1 MPQPKFK
8 GHAPRALTT
17 AIAGILA
24 MAAAAHAQERSDASK
39 PREELDTITVTG
51 SRVARDFASD
61 SPIVS
66 VKSDALAESGSTS
79 VEQILNQLPQYVP
92 SVTTTSNNPSNGGQA
107 NIDLRGLGTQRNLVL
122 LNGRRLPPSN
132 ASGSVDVNIVP
143 SSLIE
148 RVEVVSGGASAVY
161 GSDAVAGVTNFIL
174 KKDFEGVALQS
185 GYSETAESDGAE
197 WMTALTLGSNFAE
210 DRGNAVFNFEYTKRD
225 EVLQGARDF
234 SRVQLGISKQGR
246 SPQGSS
252 TILEGRF
259 DRDSQNPYSQ
269 AAVDAVFARYG
280 LPAGSV
286 PRSQPLAFNSDG
298 TLFSTGGG
306 GAQVRHFLGDTSG
319 PDFDPGAYTYNFSP
333 PNALS
338 LPVERWNLAGF
349 ANLQLNDHVTAY
361 MQSFFTTYDIS
372 TTVAPVPAV
381 NLQVPIDNRFI
392 PQDLRDILASRPDP
406 DAPFSFR
413 QRMLGVG
420 PRITDYKY
428 DVYQLLAGIKGDV
441 GESWHWD
448 FYAATAQMQE
458 SEINSNDVN
467 LDRMQ
472 EVLDNSAVGDDEPCD
487 GGYNPFAG
495 GPAGLSAGCADF
507 IRTHET
513 NSTTLK
519 YQLAEAT
526 FGGKAFAM
534 PAGDAQF
541 SIGAGWRSEDFN
553 FSPDQVIASG
563 ASAGFLT
570 QDPLKGAYDMK
581 ELFGELYLPLL
592 NDKPLAKNLGLTLG
606 ARFSDHS
613 ISGSATAY
621 KVEGTWQPNDV
632 LRVRS
637 SYQRAVRAPAIDEL
651 FSPAQQ
657 NFPPLLEDPCN
668 ADSAARTS
676 GPNPA
681 AVRALCVAQGIPE
694 ADIDS
699 FASGANGQVETFAGG
714 NRNLEE
720 EKANTITFG
729 FVLDSPFQGSLSNLH
744 ASVDYYRIDIDN
756 AIFSVPAGE
765 ILLLCYGYA
774 GNNPNYDPNDPACQ
788 AINRRTTSSGTA
800 SDGTP
805 FIPSQGTANVSKL
818 KTSGIDVQ
826 FDWGLDFGGAGKL
839 DLNLLANWLDEWSV
853 AYLPGLPAIDAKG
866 HIGDN
871 IGSALPDYKVFL
883 NAHWNRGPL
892 GIGLRAR
899 YLPAMTNKYADYDV
913 NALGVPAV
921 TYLDANASWS
931 FNDAVDL
938 HVGVENATDK
948 QPPLYSASIQMNT
961 DPSTYDVLGRRFY
974 LRANLKF

>member
-1 MPQPKFK
+1 MQQPKFK
-8 GHAPRALTT
+8 GHASRTLTT

-24 MAAAAHAQERSDASK
+24 MAAAAHAQEQSDSSK

-79 VEQILNQLPQYVP
+79 VEQMLNQLPQYVP

-107 NIDLRGLGTQRNLVL
+107 NIDLRGLGTERNLVL

-132 ASGSVDVNIVP
+132 ADGTVDVNIVP

-161 GSDAVAGVTNFIL
+161 GSDAIAGVTNFIL
-174 KKDFEGVALQS
+174 KKDFTGVALQS
-185 GYSETAESDGAE
+185 GYSETGQGDGAE
-197 WMTALTLGSNFAE
+197 WMTALTLGSNFAD

-225 EVLQGARDF
+225 EVLQGDRDF
-234 SRVQLGISKQGR
+234 SRVQLGISKQGTIPLG
-246 SPQGSS
+246 SP
-252 TILEGRF
+252 TILEGRV
-259 DRDSQNPYSQ
+259 DRDPNNAFTQ
-269 AAVDAVFARYG
+269 AAYDAVFARYG
-280 LPAGSV
+280 VAAGSV
-286 PRSQPLAFNSDG
+286 PRSQSLGFNADG
-298 TLFSTGGG
+298 SLFSLGGG
-306 GAQVRHFLGDTSG
+306 GNSVQHFLGNTNTA
-319 PDFDPGAYTYNFSP
+319 DFDPSAYTYNFSP

-338 LPVERWNLAGF
+338 LPVERWNLSGF
-349 ANLQLNDHVTAY
+349 ANLQVNDHVTAY

-372 TTVAPVPAV
+372 TTVAPVPATGLTIPV
-381 NLQVPIDNRFI
+381 DNKFI

-406 DAPFSFR
+406 NAPFSFR
-413 QRMLGVG
+413 QRMEGVG

-428 DVYQLLAGIKGDV
+428 NVYQLLAGVKGDV
-441 GESWHWD
+441 GSDWHWD
-448 FYAATAQMQE
+448 VYAATSQMQE

-472 EVLDNSAVGDDEPCD
+472 ELLDNSAAGDDSPCE
-487 GGYNPFAG
+487 GGYDPFG
-495 GPAGLSAGCADF
+495 TGGLSADCATF
-507 IRTHET
+507 VRTHET

-519 YQLAEAT
+519 YELAEAT

-563 ASAGFLT
+563 ASAGFLE
-570 QDPLKGAYDMK
+570 QDPLKGAFDMK

-592 NDKPLAKNLGLTLG
+592 TDKPFAKNLGLTFG
-606 ARFSDHS
+606 ARLSDQS

-621 KVEGTWQPNDV
+621 KVEGTWQPTDV
-632 LRVRS
+632 LRLRS
-637 SYQRAVRAPAIDEL
+637 SYQRAVRAPSIAEL

-657 NFPPLLEDPCN
+657 NYPPLLEDPCEPT
-668 ADSAARTS
+668 SAARTS

-694 ADIDS
+694 ADIDHFS
-699 FASGANGQVETFAGG
+699 SGAAGQIETFAGG

-720 EKANTITFG
+720 EKADTWTFG
-729 FVLDSPFQGSLSNLH
+729 FVLDSPFDGALSNLH
-744 ASVDYYRIDIDN
+744 ASIDYYSISIDN

-765 ILLLCYGYA
+765 VLLLCYGYA
-774 GNNPNYDPNDPACQ
+774 GNNPNYDVNDPACK
-788 AINRRTTSSGTA
+788 AINRRTQSNGDP

-805 FIPSQGTANVSKL
+805 FIPSQGTSNVSKL
-818 KTSGIDVQ
+818 KTSGVDVQ
-826 FDWGLDFGGAGKL
+826 LDWGMDLGGAGKI

-853 AYLPGLPAIDAKG
+853 AYLPGLPSIDYKG

-871 IGSALPDYKVFL
+871 IAQTLPDYKLFL

-892 GIGLRAR
+892 GVGVRAR

-913 NALGVPAV
+913 NAVGVPAV
-921 TYLDANASWS
+921 TYLDANASWA

-948 QPPLYSASIQMNT
+948 QPPLYSAPIQMNT